1 MKTPAPLNP
10 VQGEENSREV
20 ARLSVCI
27 ADAQAEHPSGPIADL
42 IWTVDKPLMTIL
54 FGTRDRWRRVFASDW
69 PENKGIVCHKQ
80 MTLAVR
86 N

>member
-1 MKTPAPLNP
+1 M
-10 VQGEENSREV
+10 
-20 ARLSVCI
+20 SVCI
-27 ADAQAEHPSGPIADL
+27 VDAQAEHPSGPIADL